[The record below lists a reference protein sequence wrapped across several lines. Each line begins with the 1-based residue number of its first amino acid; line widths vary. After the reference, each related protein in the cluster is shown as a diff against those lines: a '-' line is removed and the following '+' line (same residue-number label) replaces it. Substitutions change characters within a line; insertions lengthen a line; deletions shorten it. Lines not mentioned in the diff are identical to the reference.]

1 MDALK
6 MEIESIGMRKNT
18 AKATNETIKKVHIF
32 LFLFHNI
39 FILSHMKLSE
49 EKRDACKK
57 YILQ

>member
-1 MDALK
+1 